1 MRAMLEFAP
10 KQIQQSTLTDLFIVP
25 EGEPMRLLP
34 LRRFALFSLCVVFW
48 IAAAC
53 RNGSQP
59 PTSSNQQSLREH
71 VLGKR
76 GGALSYR
83 VNSPPKSFN
92 YLNAADES
100 SVLVAFYLMGGRL
113 AEFNHD
119 SGKYVPSVAETWK
132 QSEDG
137 RTVEVTLR
145 DGAKFSDGH
154 PLTADDVAFT
164 FRALYDP
171 RTASPV
177 FRDAMLIA
185 GREIEVT
192 VIDAY
197 HLRLVFPEV
206 VAAPEN
212 YLSNLAVLPRHIL
225 ENNFDQGTLRDAY
238 GLNAEPQ
245 RIITAGAFTV
255 AAVIPGERILLRRNP
270 HYWKKDSAGTPL
282 PYLDELAIETISDAN
297 NAVARLRQGSLD
309 ICDRIRPGDY
319 AALRSPSTSA
329 TAAGATSARAID
341 AGPGLATDHLWFNLN
356 PAADPI
362 KRVWFGDVRFRRALA
377 HAIDRETLAAV
388 TLQGLATPLYGFV
401 SPGNRAWVATDLPRT
416 AYDLEKAKALLK
428 EAGFTIRGEANAPEL
443 YDSKGNR
450 VDLTLIVPMESQ
462 PRMQMA
468 AVVQED
474 LAKLGIKLQ
483 VAPIEFG
490 ELTRRTT
497 QSFEYDAALLGASI
511 SEPDPSSYANLLRS
525 SSSSCQWHPKQAKP
539 ASEWEARIDELL
551 TAQSRE
557 SNSERRRAS
566 FREIQQIL
574 VEQLPVIPIVSRH
587 LASASNSR
595 VGNHR
600 PSALLPYSL
609 WNAEELFVH

>member
-1 MRAMLEFAP
+1 MRF
-10 KQIQQSTLTDLFIVP
+10 
-25 EGEPMRLLP
+25 LL
-34 LRRFALFSLCVVFW
+34 LRRFAFLSLCLVIW
-48 IAAAC
+48 AAAAC

-59 PTSSNQQSLREH
+59 ITNSNQKLLRERA
-71 VLGKR
+71 LGKR

-83 VNSPPKSFN
+83 VNAPPKSFN

-100 SVLVAFYLMGGRL
+100 SVMVAFYLMGGRL
-113 AEFNHD
+113 AEFDHD
-119 SGKYVPSVAETWK
+119 SGKYVPGLAEFWK
-132 QSEDG
+132 PSEDG

-145 DGAKFSDGH
+145 AGAKFSDGH
-154 PLTADDVAFT
+154 PLTAEDVAFT

-185 GREIEVT
+185 GREIGVA
-192 VIDAY
+192 VVDPL
-197 HLRLVFPEV
+197 HLQLLFPEA

-212 YLSNLAVLPRHIL
+212 YLSNLAVLPRHVL
-225 ENNFDQGTLRDAY
+225 EKDFNQGTLRDAY
-238 GLNAEPQ
+238 GLNTDPQ
-245 RIITAGAFTV
+245 RIVTAGAFTIS
-255 AAVIPGERILLRRNP
+255 AVIPGERILLRRNP

-297 NAVARLRQGSLD
+297 NAIARVKQGSLD

-319 AALRSPSTSA
+319 AALRAP
-329 TAAGATSARAID
+329 AAGTGAVNTPQALD

-356 PAADPI
+356 PTTNPAKQA
-362 KRVWFGDVRFRRALA
+362 WFGEVRFRRAVS
-377 HAIDRETLAAV
+377 HAIDRETLASV

-401 SPGNRAWVATDLPRT
+401 SPGNRPWAAANLPRT
-416 AYDLEKAKALLK
+416 AYDLEKSRALLK
-428 EAGFTIRGEANAPEL
+428 EAGFIMQGQPNAPEL
-443 YDSKGNR
+443 YDAKGNR
-450 VDLTLIVPMESQ
+450 VELTLIVPMESQ

-474 LAKLGIKLQ
+474 LARLGIKLQ

-497 QSFEYDAALLGASI
+497 QSFEYDAVLLGASI

-525 SSSSCQWHPKQAKP
+525 SSPSCPWHPKQAKP
-539 ASEWEARIDELL
+539 SSEWEARIDQLL
-551 TAQSRE
+551 AAPLNE
-557 SNSERRRAS
+557 SNAEHRRAA
-566 FREIQQIL
+566 FQEIQQIL
-574 VEQLPVIPIVSRH
+574 AEQLPVIPIVSRH

-609 WNAEELFVH
+609 WNAEELFIR